1 MDSNQSLAVCACCS
15 LLILCYLSC
24 TDKYIYE
31 TVVPLLQSQ
40 SLGIWHA
47 RLNTS
52 YMEPNHDSAPRS
64 APRSAHNTLF
74 HFSGS
79 LQ

>member
-1 MDSNQSLAVCACCS
+1 MDSDQSLAVYLLTCACCS
-15 LLILCYLSC
+15 LFMLFILY
-24 TDKYIYE
+24 TFTKPA
-31 TVVPLLQSQ
+31 VVPFLQNQ

-52 YMEPNHDSAPRS
+52 YMESIMTVLTTH
-64 APRSAHNTLF
+64 HF
-74 HFSGS
+74 IFSGS